1 MAQPKPFDPTT
12 YRDYR
17 PRDYHPA
24 NGGYRPAKAE
34 GPVLTPVE
42 SRQGVI
48 SGRVLLILTTSLLLA
63 GIAFVILYGTQT

>member
-1 MAQPKPFDPTT
+1 MAQPKPFYPVGGRD

-17 PRDYHPA
+17 IAEP
-24 NGGYRPAKAE
+24 KA
-34 GPVLTPVE
+34 PILTPVE

-63 GIAFVILYGTQT
+63 GIAFVVLYGTLIS

>member
-1 MAQPKPFDPTT
+1 MAQPKPFDPTA

-17 PRDYHPA
+17 PT
-24 NGGYRPAKAE
+24 KAE

-63 GIAFVILYGTQT
+63 GIAFVILYGTQTS

>member
-1 MAQPKPFDPTT
+1 MAQPRPFDPTT

-17 PRDYHPA
+17 PV
-24 NGGYRPAKAE
+24 KTK

-63 GIAFVILYGTQT
+63 GIAFVILYGAQVS